1 MAVGVKYDSGKPM
14 PRLLPPSALLAIA
27 RVLTFG
33 AKKYSPDNWK
43 HVKGAKE
50 RYLDAMMRHI
60 LAYNS
65 GEINDPES
73 GENHLAHAGCC
84 LMFLL
89 DAAET
94 GWKFPEEATS
104 VSSLERLDTTLKFD

>member
-1 MAVGVKYDSGKPM
+1 MVEGVKFDSGKPM

-43 HVKGAKE
+43 HVAGAKD
-50 RYLDAMMRHI
+50 RYLDAMLRHI

-65 GEINDPES
+65 GEVNDPES

-84 LMFLL
+84 LLFLL

-94 GWKFPEEATS
+94 GLEFPAEKSAS
-104 VSSLERLDTTLKFD
+104 QS

>member
-1 MAVGVKYDSGKPM
+1 MAEGVKHDSGKPM

-43 HVKGAKE
+43 YVAGARE
-50 RYLDAMMRHI
+50 RYLDALFRHL

-65 GEINDPES
+65 GEILDPES
-73 GENHLAHAGCC
+73 GEPHLAHAGCC

-89 DAAET
+89 EAEET
-94 GWKFPEEATS
+94 GLEFPEEPKQEVKS
-104 VSSLERLDTTLKFD
+104 TL

>member
-1 MAVGVKYDSGKPM
+1 MTEGRKFDSGKPM
-14 PRLLPPSALLAIA
+14 PRLLPPSALLAIS

-33 AKKYSPDNWK
+33 AQKYSPDNWK
-43 HVKGAKE
+43 KVPGAKD
-50 RYLDAMMRHI
+50 RYLDAMLRHI

-94 GWKFPEEATS
+94 GHEFPPA
-104 VSSLERLDTTLKFD
+104 DQP